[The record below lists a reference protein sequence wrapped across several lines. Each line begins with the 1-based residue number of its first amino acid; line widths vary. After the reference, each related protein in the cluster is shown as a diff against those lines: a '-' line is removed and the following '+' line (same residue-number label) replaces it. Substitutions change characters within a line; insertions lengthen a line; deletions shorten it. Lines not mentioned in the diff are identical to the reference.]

1 MQPAT
6 APVLGDNRREFYNRL
21 APQQLAPLWEVLK
34 ELVQPEPTSRAV
46 AHAWSFE
53 AVRPL
58 LMEAGELLSA
68 EEAER
73 RVLVLENPALPG
85 QSRITNT
92 IYAGVQLIMPGEI
105 APAHRHTASALRFV
119 LESKG
124 GYTSVAGERTIMSRG
139 DFIITPNMGW
149 HDHGQEADSPVIWV
163 DGLDLHMINFF
174 DAGFADHFPDKM
186 QPLTKQPGESLARFG
201 SGLVPMN
208 PVSPFGL
215 TTPIFNYNYTRSR
228 AALMD
233 VSTGTPDPHTG
244 HALRYAN
251 PLDGGWA
258 LPTIAT
264 WLTHLPKGF
273 ETAPLRATDGQVFI
287 VVEGEVVA
295 EIGDKTFTLGES
307 DIGVIPSWTARRLR
321 ATQEAIVFSF
331 SDRSAQEKLGIWRE
345 QKM

>member
-1 MQPAT
+1 MPTAT
-6 APVLGDNRREFYNRL
+6 APVLGDNRRKFYDRL

-34 ELVQPEPTSRAV
+34 GLVQPEPASRAV
-46 AHAWSFE
+46 PHAWSFK

-58 LMEAGELLSA
+58 LLESGELLTA

-92 IYAGVQLIMPGEI
+92 IYAGVQLIMPGEV
-105 APAHRHTASALRFV
+105 ALAHRHTASALRFV

-124 GYTSVAGERTIMSRG
+124 GYTSVAGERTEMSRG

-149 HDHGQEADSPVIWV
+149 HDHGQEEDSPVIWV

-174 DAGFADHFPDKM
+174 DSGFSDHYPNKT
-186 QPLTKQPGESLARFG
+186 QPLTKQSGESLARFG
-201 SGLVPMN
+201 SGLVPMTAS
-208 PVSPFGL
+208 SPFGL
-215 TTPIFNYNYTRSR
+215 TTPIFNYAYARSR
-228 AALMD
+228 AALVD
-233 VSTGTPDPHTG
+233 ASAGTPDPHLAF
-244 HALRYAN
+244 ALRYAN

-264 WLTHLPKGF
+264 WLTHVPKGF
-273 ETAPLRATDGQVFI
+273 ETAPSRSTDGQVFI

-295 EIGDKTFTLGES
+295 EIGDKTFALGES
-307 DIGVIPSWTARRLR
+307 DIGIIPSWNVRRLR
-321 ATQEAIVFSF
+321 ATQDAIVFFF

-345 QKM
+345 QRM

>member
-1 MQPAT
+1 MSVAT
-6 APVLGDNRREFYNRL
+6 APVLGDNRRKFYDRL

-34 ELVQPEPTSRAV
+34 GLVPAEPMSRAI

-53 AVRPL
+53 AIRPL
-58 LMEAGELLSA
+58 LMESGELLTA

-85 QSRITNT
+85 QSRITNS
-92 IYAGVQLIMPGEI
+92 IYAGVQLIMPGEV

-124 GYTSVAGERTIMSRG
+124 GYTSVAGERTQMSRG

-149 HDHGQEADSPVIWV
+149 HDHGQEGDSPVIWV

-174 DAGFADHFPDKM
+174 DAGFSDHYPDKV
-186 QPLTKQPGESLARFG
+186 QPLTKQPGDSMARFG
-201 SGLVPMN
+201 SGLMPFDAA
-208 PVSPFGL
+208 SPFGL
-215 TTPIFNYNYTRSR
+215 TTPIFNYAYARSR
-228 AALMD
+228 AALID
-233 VSTGTPDPHTG
+233 ASSATPDRHLAHT
-244 HALRYAN
+244 LRYAN

-273 ETAPLRATDGQVFI
+273 ETAAMRSTDGQVFI
-287 VVEGEVVA
+287 VVEGDVVA
-295 EIGDKTFTLGES
+295 EIGDRSFTLGES
-307 DIGVIPSWTARRLR
+307 DIGVIPAWTARRLR
-321 ATQEAIVFSF
+321 ASKEAIVFFF